1 MMSWFLEYTAYFGG
15 ACIGGATGLMSSTTS
30 VCAGAPAKTA
40 SELVRECTL
49 AVRKQRRELQNAA
62 TKIQREEKKAATELT
77 AHVNKGVGR
86 NQQEIYAKA
95 YVIRAAR
102 RELDHVHKCDAS
114 LQGMEQELQ
123 LQRSAARR
131 NALVIDTARMTQLFN
146 EMHPPAQ
153 FMEMMRTLG
162 SQMAA
167 AKLVDDSVSSMF
179 ADSTADADADAD
191 ADEDLEAT
199 NEQLE
204 AIVNQVISGKQV
216 APAAATTTTTTTK
229 GSKLAQFSALPDD
242 DTDLDVDI
250 EAEVPVAPMA
260 AKMKSRV
267 DALRS

>member
-15 ACIGGATGLMSSTTS
+15 ACIGGAAGLMSRTTS

-102 RELDHVHKCDAS
+102 RELAHVHKCDAS
-114 LQGMEQELQ
+114 LQGMEQELR
-123 LQRSAARR
+123 LQSRAARR

-167 AKLVDDSVSSMF
+167 AKLVDDSISSMF
-179 ADSTADADADAD
+179 ADSTADADV
-191 ADEDLEAT
+191 DEDLEAT

-204 AIVNQVISGKQV
+204 DIVNQVISGKQV
-216 APAAATTTTTTTK
+216 APAAATTTTTK

>member
-1 MMSWFLEYTAYFGG
+1 M
-15 ACIGGATGLMSSTTS
+15 
-30 VCAGAPAKTA
+30 
-40 SELVRECTL
+40 
-49 AVRKQRRELQNAA
+49 
-62 TKIQREEKKAATELT
+62 
-77 AHVNKGVGR
+77 
-86 NQQEIYAKA
+86 
-95 YVIRAAR
+95 
-102 RELDHVHKCDAS
+102 
-114 LQGMEQELQ
+114 
-123 LQRSAARR
+123 
-131 NALVIDTARMTQLFN
+131 IDTARMTQLFN

-167 AKLVDDSVSSMF
+167 AKLVDDSISSMF
-179 ADSTADADADAD
+179 ADSTADADV
-191 ADEDLEAT
+191 DEDLEAT

-204 AIVNQVISGKQV
+204 DIVNQVISGKQV
-216 APAAATTTTTTTK
+216 APAAATTTTTK